1 MSWLR
6 NPLAGVERRNL
17 IIAILS
23 VVVTSIGVFAFLIES
38 RFGYMKPDPII
49 VYAENWEEGRSRDD
63 VLAAQA
69 KEAAERKRLEA
80 EAKAQ
85 QQKQQQPS

>member
-6 NPLAGVERRNL
+6 NRLAGVERRNL

-49 VYAENWEEGRSRDD
+49 VYAENWEDGRSRDD
-63 VLAAQA
+63 VLAARA
-69 KEAAERKRLEA
+69 KEAAERERLEA
-80 EAKAQ
+80 EKAR